1 MWAISAGIIERK
13 KMFIDV
19 VRRFVYVEIVH
30 FNPGVPKKDCTV
42 TQIPRLFS
50 GETFSD
56 RSSLSQCIDDDA
68 FKNVRTDSG
77 VDEKHCLVRLYKS
90 RDLGRKISRNFKDD
104 ALFMGYLA
112 I

>member
-19 VRRFVYVEIVH
+19 VRRFFCVEIVH

-42 TQIPRLFS
+42 IQIPGFFL
-50 GETFSD
+50 GKTFSD

-77 VDEKHCLVRLYKS
+77 VDEKHCLVRPDKS

-104 ALFMGYLA
+104 TLFMGYLA
-112 I
+112 L